1 VSRANVDLVHAVID
15 AWNGGELGDVLALAT
30 DEIEWLEVEGRP
42 ETSTGREVR
51 GADDVRSGMEELFE
65 TWQSYRLEPE
75 EVQAVGADRVLAV
88 LREVARG
95 RASGA
100 EVASRWG
107 YLLTIRDGKLARV
120 EAYRDPESAFEAAAR
135 PGG

>member
-1 VSRANVDLVHAVID
+1 MSRENVDVVRAVVD
-15 AWNGGELGDVLALAT
+15 AWNGGDLDDVVPFTA
-30 DEIEWLEVEGRP
+30 EGIEWLEVEGRP
-42 ETSTGREVR
+42 ETAAGAEIQGR
-51 GADDVRSGMEELFE
+51 DKVRSGFEELFE

-75 EVQAVGADRVLAV
+75 EIRDVGNDRVLAV

-107 YLLTIRDGKLARV
+107 YVLTIRDGKLARV
-120 EAYRDPESAFEAAAR
+120 EAYRNPQKPSK
-135 PGG
+135 P